1 MNIELFPD
9 LEPNELDLLTVLL
22 PEFANTSTVGPRFRC
37 MNWEEEFTADMIT
50 KKGFVVKTKPFKTK
64 IKDKKGAIMAH
75 GIKEKYGL
83 HSPLFGT
90 EWSDENAFAERYS
103 CECHEMIGKLY
114 EGETCPKCC
123 TKVTFI
129 DVNLSVFAWLK
140 INNPQFTLIQPLM
153 YKKISAFLGNVNNFL
168 DKIINF
174 KMDMTLDGDYKKID
188 GFDYKKHPYFGIG
201 MVEFRN
207 KFDEIMAFYLK
218 KKKNKK
224 ELYNQI
230 MMDKDKI
237 FVTVVPVY
245 SALLRQVFFSDEDFS
260 YTKIDKYYNSM
271 FGNINKLNE
280 ETEINHNNLAKI
292 NKNLYRAQC
301 NLNNAFDFIFN
312 GLTEKEGL
320 KSYRSTA

>member
-22 PEFANTSTVGPRFRC
+22 PEFANTQTIGPRFKC
-37 MNWEEEFTADMIT
+37 MNWEEEFTADMVT
-50 KKGFVVKTKPFKTK
+50 KKGFVVRSKPFKSK
-64 IKDKKGAIMAH
+64 LKDKKGSIMSH
-75 GIKEKYGL
+75 GIKEKYGI

-103 CECHEMIGKLY
+103 CECHSLIGKIY
-114 EGETCPKCC
+114 EGEICPNCG
-123 TKVTFI
+123 TKVQYI
-129 DVNLSVFAWLK
+129 DVDLKVFGWLK

-153 YKKISAFLGNVNNFL
+153 YKKISAFLGSVNNLL

-174 KMDMTLDGDYKKID
+174 KMDMTLDGEYKPID

-280 ETEINHNNLAKI
+280 ETEINHNNIAKI

-320 KSYRSTA
+320 NY